1 LNASTRLGVL
11 GESVRRELKRVD
23 LRVGNDCG
31 VTGAAI
37 GENCERSLDLEGDR
51 RDFLGVEAIEGWK
64 WRWELGFG
72 GGMREQAPMGEVGEM
87 GASEYIGKMAPNYDA
102 FSPFEHFFGPA
113 FWGSLVSGGPILY
126 VM

>member
-64 WRWELGFG
+64 LRWELGFG
-72 GGMREQAPMGEVGEM
+72 G
-87 GASEYIGKMAPNYDA
+87 
-102 FSPFEHFFGPA
+102 
-113 FWGSLVSGGPILY
+113 
-126 VM
+126 